1 MLYPD
6 PENDPLK
13 DRGPNKDL
21 TIKSQTPD
29 PKKNKPDKKRKGF
42 MTGTADQKKKVNFES
57 IASAAKGAQM
67 LIKTLFPADEPIPR
81 R

>member
-1 MLYPD
+1 MLYD
-6 PENDPLK
+6 ENDPLK
-13 DRGPNKDL
+13 GRGLNKDL
-21 TIKSQTPD
+21 TINSQTPD
-29 PKKNKPDKKRKGF
+29 PKKNKSDKKRKGF
-42 MTGTADQKKKVNFES
+42 MTGTADQKKADIES